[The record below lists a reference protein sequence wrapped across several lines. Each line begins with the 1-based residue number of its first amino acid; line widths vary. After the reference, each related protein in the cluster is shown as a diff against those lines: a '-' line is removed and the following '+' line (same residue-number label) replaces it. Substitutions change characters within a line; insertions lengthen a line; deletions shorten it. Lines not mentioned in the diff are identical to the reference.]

1 MSVLA
6 SKRGDSDVEFLDVA
20 RRLEAETL
28 DYVLKLPKRLT
39 FFLSTEIMR
48 WGHEVYNHV
57 KAANSV
63 YISRRSD
70 VEKRR
75 DHWIEAN
82 CALQI
87 LGGKI
92 RLAYDTLTQ
101 NPEHFA
107 EGEKDSNRREEKIR
121 KGKERLEKAQR
132 RITSLINEEAVQIS
146 KIKDSDKRREKKLPE

>member
-1 MSVLA
+1 MSVIA
-6 SKRGDSDVEFLDVA
+6 SKRGDSDVEFLDLA
-20 RRLEAETL
+20 RRIEKETL
-28 DYVLKLPKRLT
+28 DYVLKMPKRLT
-39 FFLSTEIMR
+39 FFLSVEVMR

-82 CALQI
+82 CALQV
-87 LGGKI
+87 LGGKV
-92 RLAYDTLTQ
+92 RLAYDTLME

-107 EGEKDSNRREEKIR
+107 GGETDAKKRESKIA
-121 KGKERLEKAQR
+121 KGKDRLEKAQK
-132 RITSLINEEAVQIS
+132 RITALINEEAVQIS
-146 KIKDSDKRREKKLPE
+146 KIKDSDARRGKKLPE